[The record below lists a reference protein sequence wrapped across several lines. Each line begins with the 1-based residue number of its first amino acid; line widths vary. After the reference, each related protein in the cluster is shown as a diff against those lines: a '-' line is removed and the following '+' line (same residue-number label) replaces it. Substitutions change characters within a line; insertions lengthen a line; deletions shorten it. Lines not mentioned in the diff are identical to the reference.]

1 MKSNARIVIGILAL
15 LVILGV
21 ILLIYTKLKE
31 DVRVVEPLEPTPIAT
46 EEPTPAYPLIRTI
59 GSSVEG
65 RPIEAYT
72 FGSGETHLLFVGGIH
87 GGYEWNSVLL
97 AYEFI
102 DHLGD
107 GTTVPPELT
116 LTVIPSLNPD
126 GVFKVIGKEGRFAL
140 ADVPVGADTTVG
152 RFNANGIDL
161 NRNFA
166 CKWQPESSWRG
177 KTVSAGTEAFSEPE
191 AKALRDLVAEIAP
204 AAVVFWHS
212 KANAVYA
219 SECTEG
225 ILPGTRTLMDTY
237 ASAAS
242 YPAIDT
248 FDAYPVTG
256 DAEGWLASIGI
267 PAITVEL
274 SSHESLE
281 FERNLLGFTALL
293 EHYKTAK

>member
-1 MKSNARIVIGILAL
+1 MNGNARIVVGILAL

-21 ILLIYTKLKE
+21 ALLIYTKLKE
-31 DVRVVEPLEPTPIAT
+31 DVSVTPPPTPEPVVT
-46 EEPTPAYPLIRTI
+46 EEPTPSYPLIRTI

-72 FGSGETHLLFVGGIH
+72 YGTGGTHLLFIGGIH

-126 GVFKVIGKEGRFAL
+126 GVFKVVGKEGRFAR
-140 ADVPVGADTTVG
+140 ADVPTGTDTSVG

-191 AKALRDLVAEIAP
+191 AKALRDLVTEIAP

-237 ASAAS
+237 ATAAS
-242 YPAIDT
+242 YPAVDT

-274 SSHESLE
+274 SSHESIE
-281 FERNLLGFTALL
+281 FERNLLGFSALL